1 MNKIYIIMGYINE
14 SGDEDTW
21 VDEVFTDKEQ
31 AEACCEYLNLTKT
44 QDNIEFSWFEM
55 NVNTED
61 YIEKLSYIKD

>member
-31 AEACCEYLNLTKT
+31 AEACCEYLNLTKI

>member
-44 QDNIEFSWFEM
+44 QDNIEFFM
-55 NVNTED
+55 V
-61 YIEKLSYIKD
+61 

>member
-44 QDNIEFSWFEM
+44 QDNIEFSRFEM

>member
-14 SGDEDTW
+14 SDDEDTW

>member
-31 AEACCEYLNLTKT
+31 AEAYCEYLNLTKT
-44 QDNIEFSWFEM
+44 QDNIEFFM
-55 NVNTED
+55 V
-61 YIEKLSYIKD
+61 